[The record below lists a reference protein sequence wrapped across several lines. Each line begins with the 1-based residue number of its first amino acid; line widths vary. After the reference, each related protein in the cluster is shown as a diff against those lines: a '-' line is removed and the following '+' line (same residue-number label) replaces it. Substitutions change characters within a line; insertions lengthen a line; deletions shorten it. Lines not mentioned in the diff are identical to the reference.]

1 MLERLNPILR
11 LVSVVLAGL
20 VLFQV
25 SRMVSRRSAFA
36 QISANSAGFSQK
48 KSNSSTNKPPA
59 NVPPEITARVEKI
72 KESQVLGQIMRPPP
86 MALIGIAGPDVLLR
100 GPNGQTGMVREGESL
115 GDVKIIR
122 IGVNRVLVEHEGQ
135 TKELMLFEG
144 FGSESLLEKEKSK

>member
-1 MLERLNPILR
+1 MLERLNPIFKLI
-11 LVSVVLAGL
+11 SIVLAAL

-25 SRMVSRRSAFA
+25 SRLVSRRNAFA
-36 QISANSAGFSQK
+36 QINASAAGFTQK
-48 KSNSSTNKPPA
+48 KADSSTNKPPA

-72 KESQVLGQIMRPPP
+72 KESQVLGQVMRPPP

-115 GDVKIIR
+115 GGVKIIR